1 MGLVKYALK
10 FRVTFYVLSLLM
22 MLGGIGAIIE
32 MPKDVLPTVDIPVV
46 VVVWTYT
53 GLDTTDM
60 AQRITT
66 YSEFSLSNNVNNI
79 KRMESTTLQGV
90 AIEKIYFDQRVSVD
104 LAIAQVV
111 SAMNSIR
118 AAMPPGIQPPVVM
131 RFSASSVPVVQLAL
145 SSDKQSEAQLYDFAQ
160 YRIRQTL
167 TQVPGSTLPSPYGGA
182 PRQIMVDLDMHAL
195 QGYGLTPLDVTNAI
209 SAQNLTVPSGQS
221 KIGDWQYPIR
231 LNSAPEAISA
241 LNVLPIKVVAGSP
254 VLVRDVAYV
263 RDGAPPQQNIVR
275 ANGRRSILLTIL
287 KNGEASTLS
296 VVNNVKGFLGQIRA
310 AAPDGAKVDLLF
322 DQSVFVSGAIADVV
336 REAVI
341 AAGLTGLMILLFLG
355 SWRSTLVILISIP
368 LSILTSLAVLALL
381 GQTINIMTLG
391 GLALAVGILVD
402 DATVAI
408 ENTYRLM
415 EEGHPF
421 RQSVVEGAAG
431 IAKPALIST
440 LAICAAF
447 VSVLFLTDTPKF
459 LFTPQALAVVF
470 AMLTSYLLSR
480 TVVPIFIDVL
490 VKKEYDRRF
499 GEHGSH
505 HAPAAQGKRGFFA
518 RFHAGF
524 ERWFA
529 RFHAGYL
536 GLLRLVIGH
545 RIVTLGVV
553 GAVFALAAV
562 LFIFVGQDYFPQIDA
577 GELTLHVRTRSGMRI
592 ETAEQTFAAVE
603 DTIRK
608 VIKPDDLGL
617 ILDNLGLPASNYNFA
632 FGDGSF
638 VSNNDGQI
646 LISLKEGHAPTN
658 GYRKTLRKVLHET
671 FPDTV
676 FYFQPSDIIT
686 QILDFGTVTPIDVQV
701 TGRNADKDLE
711 VAKNIE
717 RRLRNVRGAV
727 DVHIQ
732 QITDAPEF
740 FADVDRQM
748 AGEIGLSEQQIANTL
763 NISLAGSFQVTPNF
777 WADPKSGIPYQL
789 WVQTPEYRN
798 NSLTDVGNTPLFVSA
813 AASAGGANPIAAA
826 NQTGVV
832 TLFSNIA
839 KLHRQSEQTV
849 VNHLNTQPKYD
860 VFASVQDRDLGS
872 VSRDIEQIT
881 QDEQKN
887 LPVPDRISVLGQIA
901 DMHSAFTNIGMGLA
915 IAMIA
920 VYLLMAVNFQTWGD
934 PFVVL
939 AALPLAFCG
948 IIMSLFVTQTTFS
961 IPSLFGAI
969 MSVGVASA
977 NSILLV
983 TFAREYREETGCSA
997 AEAAMKAGET
1007 RLRPVLMTAAAMFVG
1022 LIPMA
1027 LGLGEGSEQNAALAR
1042 AVLGGILVGTCSTLL
1057 FVPFLYTTLRGGKA
1071 EPLKDYI

>member
-10 FRVTFYVLSLLM
+10 FRVSFYVLSLLM
-22 MLGGIGAIIE
+22 MLGGVGAIIV

-79 KRMESTTLQGV
+79 RRMESTTLQGV
-90 AIEKIYFDQRVSVD
+90 ATEKIYFDQRVSID

-118 AAMPPGIQPPVVM
+118 AVMPPGVQPPVIM

-145 SSDKQSEAQLYDFAQ
+145 SSDKQSQAQLYDYAQ

-167 TQVPGSTLPSPYGGA
+167 IQVPGSTLPSPYGGA

-209 SAQNLTVPSGQS
+209 SAQNLVVPSGQA

-231 LNSAPEAISA
+231 LNAAPEALAA
-241 LNVLPIKVVAGSP
+241 LNALPIKVVAGSP

-263 RDGAPPQQNIVR
+263 RDGSPPQQNIVR
-275 ANGRRSILLTIL
+275 ADGRRSILLTIL

-296 VVNNVKGFLGQIRA
+296 VVNNVKGFLSQIRA
-310 AAPDGAKVDLLF
+310 AAPEGAKIDLLF
-322 DQSVFVSGAIADVV
+322 DQSVFVSGAIADVA

-355 SWRSTLVILISIP
+355 SWRSTLVVLISIP

-381 GQTINIMTLG
+381 GETINIMTLG

-480 TVVPIFIDVL
+480 TIVPIFIDVL

-499 GEHGSH
+499 GDHR
-505 HAPAAQGKRGFFA
+505 APHDETAKVKAGFFS
-518 RFHAGF
+518 RFHEGF
-524 ERWFA
+524 ERRFA
-529 RFHAGYL
+529 KFHAGYL
-536 GLLRLVIGH
+536 GLLHVVLGH
-545 RIVTLGVV
+545 RVVTLAVV
-553 GAVFALAAV
+553 GVVFALAAG
-562 LFIFVGQDYFPQIDA
+562 LFTFVGQDYFPQIDA
-577 GELTLHVRTRSGMRI
+577 GELTLHVRTRPGMRI
-592 ETAEQTFAAVE
+592 ESAEQTFAAVE

-608 VIKPDDLGL
+608 VIKPNDLGL
-617 ILDNLGLPASNYNFA
+617 ILDNIGLPASNYNFA

-638 VSNNDGQI
+638 VSNYDGQI

-658 GYRKTLRKVLHET
+658 SYRKALRKVLRET
-671 FPDTV
+671 YPDTV
-676 FYFQPSDIIT
+676 FYFQPSDMIT
-686 QILDFGTVTPIDVQV
+686 QILDFGTLTPIDIQV

-711 VAKNIE
+711 VAKHIE
-717 RRLRNVRGAV
+717 RRLRDVRGAV

-748 AGEIGLSEQQIANTL
+748 AGEIGLTEQQIASTL

-798 NSLTDVGNTPLFVSA
+798 NSLTDVGNTPLFVSGG
-813 AASAGGANPIAAA
+813 SAGQNR
-826 NQTGVV
+826 GVV
-832 TLFSNIA
+832 TLFNNVA
-839 KLHRQSEQTV
+839 KLRRQSEQTV
-849 VNHLNTQPKYD
+849 VNHVNTQPKYD

-872 VSRDIEQIT
+872 VSREIERIM

-901 DMHSAFTNIGMGLA
+901 DMHSAFQNIGIGLA

-920 VYLLMAVNFQTWGD
+920 VYLLMAVNFQSWGD

-948 IIMSLFVTQTTFS
+948 IVMSLFVTQTTFS

-983 TFAREYREETGCSA
+983 TFAREYREQTGCSA

-1057 FVPFLYTTLRGGKA
+1057 FVPFLYSILRTGKA
-1071 EPLKDYI
+1071 EPLKDYV

>member
-1 MGLVKYALK
+1 M
-10 FRVTFYVLSLLM
+10 
-22 MLGGIGAIIE
+22 
-32 MPKDVLPTVDIPVV
+32 
-46 VVVWTYT
+46 
-53 GLDTTDM
+53 
-60 AQRITT
+60 
-66 YSEFSLSNNVNNI
+66 
-79 KRMESTTLQGV
+79 
-90 AIEKIYFDQRVSVD
+90 
-104 LAIAQVV
+104 
-111 SAMNSIR
+111 
-118 AAMPPGIQPPVVM
+118 
-131 RFSASSVPVVQLAL
+131 VQLSI
-145 SSDKQSEAQLYDFAQ
+145 SSEKQSEAQLYDYAQ

-195 QGYGLTPLDVTNAI
+195 QGYGLTPLDVTNAM
-209 SAQNLTVPSGQS
+209 SAQNLTVPSGQA
-221 KIGDWQYPIR
+221 KIGNWQYPIR
-231 LNSAPEAISA
+231 LNSAPEAIAA

-263 RDGAPPQQNIVR
+263 RDGSPPQQNIVR
-275 ANGRRSILLTIL
+275 TDGRRSILLTVL

-296 VVNNVKGFLGQIRA
+296 VVNNVKGFLQQIRA
-310 AAPDGAKVDLLF
+310 AAPEGAKVDLLF

-336 REAVI
+336 REATI

-355 SWRSTLVILISIP
+355 SWRSTLVVLISIP
-368 LSILTSLAVLALL
+368 LSILTSLSVLALL

-402 DATVAI
+402 DATVAV

-415 EEGHPF
+415 EEGRPF
-421 RQSVVEGAAG
+421 RKSVAEGAAG

-480 TVVPIFIDVL
+480 TVVPIFMDVF
-490 VKKEYDRRF
+490 VKKEFDQRF
-499 GEHGSH
+499 GARHDENHKAPSGRPGFFTRFHTGFEHT
-505 HAPAAQGKRGFFA
+505 FA
-518 RFHAGF
+518 RFHT
-524 ERWFA
+524 
-529 RFHAGYL
+529 GYL
-536 GLLRLVIGH
+536 GLLNVVIGH
-545 RIVTLGVV
+545 RIATFAVV
-553 GAVFALAAV
+553 GCVVALTAV
-562 LFIFVGQDYFPQIDA
+562 LFTFVGQDYFPQIDA
-577 GELTLHVRTRSGMRI
+577 GELTLHMRTRPGMRI
-592 ETAEQTFAAVE
+592 ETAEQQFSAVE
-603 DTIRK
+603 DAIRQ
-608 VIKPDDLGL
+608 VIKPADLGL
-617 ILDNLGLPASNYNFA
+617 ILDNIGLPASNYNFA

-646 LISLKEGHAPTN
+646 LISLKDGHAPTDT
-658 GYRKTLRKVLHET
+658 YRRRLRKVLHEK
-671 FPDTV
+671 FPDSI

-686 QILDFGTVTPIDVQV
+686 QILDFGTLTPIDIQV
-701 TGRNADKDLE
+701 TGRNTAKDLE
-711 VAKNIE
+711 VAKHIE
-717 RRLRNVRGAV
+717 ARLRNVRGAV

-732 QITDAPEF
+732 QILDAPEF
-740 FADVDRQM
+740 FADVDRQK
-748 AGEIGLSEQQIANTL
+748 AQEIGLTEQQIANTL
-763 NISLAGSFQVTPNF
+763 NVSLAGSFQVTPNF
-777 WADPKSGIPYQL
+777 WADPKTGIPYQL

-798 NSLTDVGNTPLFVSA
+798 GSLNDVGNTPLLVSA
-813 AASAGGANPIAAA
+813 TSTSNSSGSSANAN
-826 NQTGVV
+826 TRSSVV
-832 TLFSNIA
+832 TLFDNVA
-839 KLHRQSEQTV
+839 KLRRQSEQTV

-860 VFASVQDRDLGS
+860 IFASVQDRDLGS
-872 VSRDIEQIT
+872 VARDIETIM

-887 LPVPDRISVLGQIA
+887 LPVPDRISVLGQIS
-901 DMHSAFTNIGMGLA
+901 DMRSAFQNIGLGLA

-920 VYLLMAVNFQTWGD
+920 VYLLMAVNYQSWAD

-948 IIMSLFVTQTTFS
+948 IVMSLFVTQTTFS

-983 TFAREYREETGCSA
+983 TFAREHREQTGCSA
-997 AEAAMKAGET
+997 AEAAVKAGET

-1027 LGLGEGSEQNAALAR
+1027 LGIGEGSEQNAALAR

-1057 FVPFLYTTLRGGKA
+1057 FVPFLYSILRTGKTEA
-1071 EPLKDYI
+1071 VKDYI

>member
-10 FRVTFYVLSLLM
+10 FRVSFFVLSILM
-22 MLGGIGAIIE
+22 MLGGIGAAVV

-90 AIEKIYFDQRVSVD
+90 AIEKVYFDQQVSID
-104 LAIAQVV
+104 LAISQVT

-118 AAMPPGIQPPVVM
+118 AVMPPGIQPPVIM

-145 SSDKQSEAQLYDFAQ
+145 SSEKQSEAQLYDFAQ

-221 KIGDWQYPIR
+221 KIGECQYPIR

-241 LNVLPIKVVAGSP
+241 LNVLPIKVVSGSP

-263 RDGAPPQQNIVR
+263 RDGSPPQQNIVR
-275 ANGRRSILLTIL
+275 ADGRRSILLTVL

-296 VVNNVKGFLGQIRA
+296 VVNNVKGFMAQIRA
-310 AAPDGAKVDLLF
+310 AAPEGTKVDLLF

-341 AAGLTGLMILLFLG
+341 AAALTGLMILLFLG

-368 LSILTSLAVLALL
+368 LSILTSLSVLALL
-381 GQTINIMTLG
+381 GETINIMTLG

-415 EEGHPF
+415 EEGQPF
-421 RQSVVEGAAG
+421 RKSVLEGAAG

-480 TVVPIFIDVL
+480 TIVPIAIDVL
-490 VKKEYDRRF
+490 VKKEFDHRF
-499 GEHGSH
+499 GEHSEHGKKH
-505 HAPAAQGKRGFFA
+505 GEAGGDEGHDDKPAAKPGFFKRFHNGFERGFA
-518 RFHAGF
+518 RFHT
-524 ERWFA
+524 
-529 RFHAGYL
+529 GYL
-536 GLLRLVIGH
+536 GLLHVVIGH
-545 RIVTLGVV
+545 RIATLGVV
-553 GAVFALAAV
+553 GVVFALTAV
-562 LFIFVGQDYFPQIDA
+562 LFTFVGQDYFPQIDA
-577 GELTLHVRTRSGMRI
+577 GELTLHMRTRPGMRI
-592 ETAEQTFAAVE
+592 ESAEQQFSAVE
-603 DTIRK
+603 DTIRQ
-608 VIKPDDLGL
+608 VIKPGDLGL
-617 ILDNLGLPASNYNFA
+617 ILDNIGLPASNYNFA

-646 LISLKEGHAPTN
+646 LISLKEGHAPTDS
-658 GYRKTLRKVLHET
+658 YRKKLRKVLRET
-671 FPDTV
+671 YPDTV

-686 QILDFGTVTPIDVQV
+686 QILDFGTLTPIDVQV
-701 TGRNADKDLE
+701 TGRNADKDLQ

-717 RRLRNVRGAV
+717 R
-727 DVHIQ
+727 
-732 QITDAPEF
+732 
-740 FADVDRQM
+740 
-748 AGEIGLSEQQIANTL
+748 
-763 NISLAGSFQVTPNF
+763 
-777 WADPKSGIPYQL
+777 
-789 WVQTPEYRN
+789 
-798 NSLTDVGNTPLFVSA
+798 
-813 AASAGGANPIAAA
+813 
-826 NQTGVV
+826 
-832 TLFSNIA
+832 
-839 KLHRQSEQTV
+839 
-849 VNHLNTQPKYD
+849 
-860 VFASVQDRDLGS
+860 
-872 VSRDIEQIT
+872 
-881 QDEQKN
+881 
-887 LPVPDRISVLGQIA
+887 
-901 DMHSAFTNIGMGLA
+901 
-915 IAMIA
+915 
-920 VYLLMAVNFQTWGD
+920 
-934 PFVVL
+934 
-939 AALPLAFCG
+939 
-948 IIMSLFVTQTTFS
+948 
-961 IPSLFGAI
+961 
-969 MSVGVASA
+969 
-977 NSILLV
+977 
-983 TFAREYREETGCSA
+983 
-997 AEAAMKAGET
+997 
-1007 RLRPVLMTAAAMFVG
+1007 
-1022 LIPMA
+1022 
-1027 LGLGEGSEQNAALAR
+1027 
-1042 AVLGGILVGTCSTLL
+1042 
-1057 FVPFLYTTLRGGKA
+1057 
-1071 EPLKDYI
+1071 

>member
-1 MGLVKYALK
+1 MGLVLYALK
-10 FRVTFYVLSLLM
+10 FRVSFYVLALLM
-22 MLGGIGAIIE
+22 MLGGVGAIIV

-90 AIEKIYFDQRVSVD
+90 AVEKVYFDQRVSVD
-104 LAIAQVV
+104 LAISQVV

-118 AAMPPGIQPPVVM
+118 ALMPPGIQPPVVM
-131 RFSASSVPVVQLAL
+131 RFSASSVPVVQLAI
-145 SSDKQSEAQLYDFAQ
+145 SSDKQSEAQLYDYAQ

-195 QGYGLTPLDVTNAI
+195 QGYGLTPIDVTNAI

-221 KIGDWQYPIR
+221 KIGDFQYPIR
-231 LNSAPEAISA
+231 LNSAPEAIPA
-241 LNVLPIKVVAGSP
+241 LNALPIKVVAGAP

-275 ANGRRSILLTIL
+275 ADGRRSILLTIL

-296 VVNNVKGFLGQIRA
+296 VVNNVKGFMGQIRA
-310 AAPDGAKVDLLF
+310 AAPDGAKIDLLF
-322 DQSVFVSGAIADVV
+322 DQSVFVSGAISDVV
-336 REAVI
+336 REAVT
-341 AAGLTGLMILLFLG
+341 AAVLTGLMILLFLG
-355 SWRSTLVILISIP
+355 SWRSTLVVLISIP

-480 TVVPIFIDVL
+480 TIVPIFIDVL
-490 VKKEYDRRF
+490 VKKEYDKRF
-499 GEHGSH
+499 GEHHNHAENNQPSH
-505 HAPAAQGKRGFFA
+505 AETRPRQKPGFFA

-529 RFHAGYL
+529 RFHTGYL
-536 GLLRLVIGH
+536 GLLHVVLGH
-545 RIVTLGVV
+545 RIVTLGIVGIVV
-553 GAVFALAAV
+553 AFAAV
-562 LFIFVGQDYFPQIDA
+562 LFLFVGQDYFPQIDA

-592 ETAEQTFAAVE
+592 ETAEQTFSAVE

-608 VIKPDDLGL
+608 VIKPADLGL
-617 ILDNLGLPASNYNFA
+617 ILDNIGLPASNYNFA
-632 FGDGSF
+632 FSDGS
-638 VSNNDGQI
+638 VVANYDGQI
-646 LISLKEGHAPTN
+646 LISLKEGHAPT
-658 GYRKTLRKVLHET
+658 GQYRKTLRKVLHET
-671 FPDTV
+671 YPDAI

-686 QILDFGTVTPIDVQV
+686 QILDFGTLTPIDIQV
-701 TGRNADKDLE
+701 SGRNAAKDLE

-717 RRLRNVRGAV
+717 RRLRNTRGAV

-740 FADVDRQM
+740 FADVDRQK
-748 AGEIGLSEQQIANTL
+748 AGEIGLTEQQIANTL
-763 NISLAGSFQVTPNF
+763 NVSLAGSFQVTPNF
-777 WADPKSGIPYQL
+777 WADPKTGIPYQL

-798 NSLTDVGNTPLFVSA
+798 DSLTDVGN
-813 AASAGGANPIAAA
+813 NPRC
-826 NQTGVV
+826 
-832 TLFSNIA
+832 S
-839 KLHRQSEQTV
+839 
-849 VNHLNTQPKYD
+849 
-860 VFASVQDRDLGS
+860 
-872 VSRDIEQIT
+872 SRRS
-881 QDEQKN
+881 
-887 LPVPDRISVLGQIA
+887 P
-901 DMHSAFTNIGMGLA
+901 
-915 IAMIA
+915 A
-920 VYLLMAVNFQTWGD
+920 V
-934 PFVVL
+934 
-939 AALPLAFCG
+939 
-948 IIMSLFVTQTTFS
+948 
-961 IPSLFGAI
+961 
-969 MSVGVASA
+969 
-977 NSILLV
+977 
-983 TFAREYREETGCSA
+983 
-997 AEAAMKAGET
+997 AAMW
-1007 RLRPVLMTAAAMFVG
+1007 
-1022 LIPMA
+1022 
-1027 LGLGEGSEQNAALAR
+1027 
-1042 AVLGGILVGTCSTLL
+1042 
-1057 FVPFLYTTLRGGKA
+1057 
-1071 EPLKDYI
+1071 

>member
-22 MLGGIGAIIE
+22 MLGGVGAIIV

-90 AIEKIYFDQRVSVD
+90 AIEKVYFDQRVSID
-104 LAIAQVV
+104 LAISQVT

-131 RFSASSVPVVQLAL
+131 RFSASSVPVVQLAI
-145 SSDKQSEAQLYDFAQ
+145 SSEQQSEAQLYDFAQ

-182 PRQIMVDLDMHAL
+182 PRQIMVDLDLHAL

-209 SAQNLTVPSGQS
+209 SAQNLTVPSGQA
-221 KIGDWQYPIR
+221 KVGNWQYPIR

-275 ANGRRSILLTIL
+275 ADGRRSILLTIL

-296 VVNNVKGFLGQIRA
+296 VVNNVKSFLPQIRA
-310 AAPDGAKVDLLF
+310 AAPDGAKIALLF

-336 REAVI
+336 REAAI

-355 SWRSTLVILISIP
+355 SWRSTLVVLISIP

-447 VSVLFLTDTPKF
+447 VSVLFLTDTPKY

-480 TVVPIFIDVL
+480 TLVPIAIDVL
-490 VKKEYDRRF
+490 VKKEFDQRF
-499 GEHGSH
+499 GEHH
-505 HAPAAQGKRGFFA
+505 HEGHEASGRPGFFK

-524 ERWFA
+524 ERAFA
-529 RFHAGYL
+529 RFHSGYL
-536 GLLRLVIGH
+536 GLLHVVIGH
-545 RIVTLGVV
+545 RIATFAVVGVV
-553 GAVFALAAV
+553 VALTAV
-562 LFIFVGQDYFPQIDA
+562 LFVFVGQDYFPQIDA
-577 GELTLHVRTRSGMRI
+577 GELTLHMRTRPGMRI
-592 ETAEQTFAAVE
+592 ESAEQQFGAVE
-603 DTIRK
+603 DTIRQ

-617 ILDNLGLPASNYNFA
+617 ILDNIGLPASNYNFA

-638 VSNNDGQI
+638 VSNYDGQI
-646 LISLKEGHAPTN
+646 LISLKEGHAPTD
-658 GYRKTLRKVLHET
+658 GYRKTLRKVLQQK

-676 FYFQPSDIIT
+676 FYFQPADIIT
-686 QILDFGTVTPIDVQV
+686 QILDFGTLTPIDVQV
-701 TGRNADKDLE
+701 TGRNAAKDLE
-711 VAKNIE
+711 VAKHIE
-717 RRLRNVRGAV
+717 ARLRNVRGAV

-740 FADVDRQM
+740 FADIDRQK
-748 AGEIGLSEQQIANTL
+748 AGEIGLTEQQIDNTL

-798 NSLTDVGNTPLFVSA
+798 ASLTDVGNTPLFVSTA
-813 AASAGGANPIAAA
+813 AAGTAATTA
-826 NQTGVV
+826 TTATQPGVV
-832 TLFSNIA
+832 TLFNNVA
-839 KLHRQSEQTV
+839 NLRRQSEQTV
-849 VNHLNTQPKYD
+849 VNHVNTQPKYD
-860 VFASVQDRDLGS
+860 IFASVQDRDLGS
-872 VSRDIEQIT
+872 VSRDIETIM

-901 DMHSAFTNIGMGLA
+901 DMHSAFQNIGIGLA

-920 VYLLMAVNFQTWGD
+920 VYLLMSINYQSWGD

-948 IIMSLFVTQTTFS
+948 IVMSLFVTQTTFS

-983 TFAREYREETGCSA
+983 TFAREHRDQTGCSA
-997 AEAAMKAGET
+997 VEAAIKAGET

-1027 LGLGEGSEQNAALAR
+1027 LGIGEGSEQNAALAR

-1057 FVPFLYTTLRGGKA
+1057 FVPFLYSILRTGKS
-1071 EPLKDYI
+1071 EPVKDYV

>member
-10 FRVTFYVLSLLM
+10 FRVSFYVLSLLM
-22 MLGGIGAIIE
+22 MLGGIGAIIV

-79 KRMESTTLQGV
+79 RRMESTTLQGV
-90 AIEKIYFDQRVSVD
+90 ATEKIYFDQRVSVD

-118 AAMPPGIQPPVVM
+118 AVMPPGVQPPVIM

-145 SSDKQSEAQLYDFAQ
+145 SSDKQSQAQLYDYAQ

-167 TQVPGSTLPSPYGGA
+167 IQVPGSTLPSPYGGA

-209 SAQNLTVPSGQS
+209 SAQNLVVPSGQA

-231 LNSAPEAISA
+231 LNSAPEALAA

-263 RDGAPPQQNIVR
+263 RDGSPPQQNIVR
-275 ANGRRSILLTIL
+275 ADGHRSILLTIL

-296 VVNNVKGFLGQIRA
+296 VVNNVKGFLPQIRA
-310 AAPDGAKVDLLF
+310 AAPDGAKIDLLF

-355 SWRSTLVILISIP
+355 SWRSTLVVLISIP
-368 LSILTSLAVLALL
+368 LSILTSLAILALL
-381 GQTINIMTLG
+381 GETINIMTLG

-421 RQSVVEGAAG
+421 RKSVVEGAAG

-499 GEHGSH
+499 GDQHGQH
-505 HAPAAQGKRGFFA
+505 NETAKRKPGFFA

-524 ERWFA
+524 ERRFA
-529 RFHAGYL
+529 RFHTGYL
-536 GLLRLVIGH
+536 GLLHVVLGH
-545 RIVTLGVV
+545 RVVTLAVV
-553 GAVFALAAV
+553 GIVFAFTAG
-562 LFIFVGQDYFPQIDA
+562 LFTFVGQDYFPQIDA
-577 GELTLHVRTRSGMRI
+577 GELTLHVRTRPGMRI
-592 ETAEQTFAAVE
+592 ESAEQTFAA
-603 DTIRK
+603 
-608 VIKPDDLGL
+608 
-617 ILDNLGLPASNYNFA
+617 S
-632 FGDGSF
+632 
-638 VSNNDGQI
+638 
-646 LISLKEGHAPTN
+646 
-658 GYRKTLRKVLHET
+658 
-671 FPDTV
+671 
-676 FYFQPSDIIT
+676 
-686 QILDFGTVTPIDVQV
+686 
-701 TGRNADKDLE
+701 
-711 VAKNIE
+711 
-717 RRLRNVRGAV
+717 
-727 DVHIQ
+727 
-732 QITDAPEF
+732 
-740 FADVDRQM
+740 
-748 AGEIGLSEQQIANTL
+748 TL

-798 NSLTDVGNTPLFVSA
+798 DSLADVGNTPLFVSGGTN
-813 AASAGGANPIAAA
+813 SAGQ
-826 NQTGVV
+826 NQGVV
-832 TLFSNIA
+832 TLFNNVA
-839 KLHRQSEQTV
+839 KLRRQSEQTV
-849 VNHLNTQPKYD
+849 VNHVNTQPKYD

-872 VSRDIEQIT
+872 VSREIEQIM

-901 DMHSAFTNIGMGLA
+901 DMHSAFQNLGMGLA

-920 VYLLMAVNFQTWGD
+920 VYLLMAVNFQSWGD

-948 IIMSLFVTQTTFS
+948 IVMSLFVTQTTFS

-983 TFAREYREETGCSA
+983 TFAREYREQTGCGA
-997 AEAAMKAGET
+997 AEAAIKAGET

-1022 LIPMA
+1022 LSPMA

-1057 FVPFLYTTLRGGKA
+1057 FVPFLYSVLRTGKA
-1071 EPLKDYI
+1071 EPLKDYV

>member
-22 MLGGIGAIIE
+22 MLGGVGAIIV

-79 KRMESTTLQGV
+79 RRMESTTLQGV
-90 AIEKIYFDQRVSVD
+90 AIEKVYFDQRVSID
-104 LAIAQVV
+104 LAISQVV

-118 AAMPPGIQPPVVM
+118 AAMPPGIQPPVIM

-145 SSDKQSEAQLYDFAQ
+145 SSEKQSEAQLYDFAQ

-209 SAQNLTVPSGQS
+209 STQNLTVPSGQS
-221 KIGDWQYPIR
+221 KIGEWQYPIR

-241 LNVLPIKVVAGSP
+241 LNALPIKVVAGSP
-254 VLVRDVAYV
+254 VLVRDVAFV

-275 ANGRRSILLTIL
+275 ANGRRSILLTVL

-310 AAPDGAKVDLLF
+310 AAPDGAKIDLLF

-336 REAVI
+336 REAVT
-341 AAGLTGLMILLFLG
+341 AAVLTGMMILLFLG
-355 SWRSTLVILISIP
+355 SWRSTLVVLISIP
-368 LSILTSLAVLALL
+368 LSILTSLAVMAVL

-480 TVVPIFIDVL
+480 TVVPIFIDLL
-490 VKKEYDRRF
+490 VKKEYDQRF
-499 GEHGSH
+499 GEHHGQ
-505 HAPAAQGKRGFFA
+505 HAETDKRRPGFFR

-524 ERWFA
+524 ERLFA

-536 GLLRLVIGH
+536 GLLHLVIAH
-545 RIVTLGVV
+545 RIATLAAVGGVV
-553 GAVFALAAV
+553 GVAAV
-562 LFIFVGQDYFPQIDA
+562 LFTFVGQDYFPQIDS
-577 GELTLHVRTRSGMRI
+577 GELTLHVRTRSGKRI
-592 ETAEQTFAAVE
+592 ESAEQTFAAVE

-608 VIKPDDLGL
+608 VIKPNDLGL
-617 ILDNLGLPASNYNFA
+617 ILDNIGLPASNYNFA

-638 VSNNDGQI
+638 VSNYDGQI

-658 GYRKTLRKVLHET
+658 GYRKTLRKVLQET
-671 FPDTV
+671 YPDTI

-686 QILDFGTVTPIDVQV
+686 QILDFGTLTPIDIQV
-701 TGRNADKDLE
+701 SGRNAGKDLE
-711 VAKNIE
+711 VAKRIE

-748 AGEIGLSEQQIANTL
+748 AGEIGLTEQQIANTL

-789 WVQTPEYRN
+789 WIQTPEYRI
-798 NSLTDVGNTPLFVSA
+798 NSLADVGNTPMLVSA
-813 AASAGGANPIAAA
+813 NPGSG
-826 NQTGVV
+826 NVV
-832 TLFSNIA
+832 TLFNNVA
-839 KLHRQSEQTV
+839 KLRRQSEQTV

-860 VFASVQDRDLGS
+860 IFASVQDRDLGS
-872 VSRDIEQIT
+872 VSSEIDKIM

-901 DMHSAFTNIGMGLA
+901 DMHSAFENIGIGLA
-915 IAMIA
+915 IAMMA
-920 VYLLMAVNFQTWGD
+920 VYLLMAVNFQSWGD

-948 IIMSLFVTQTTFS
+948 IVMSLFVTQTTFS

-983 TFAREYREETGCSA
+983 TFAREYREQTGCSA

-1057 FVPFLYTTLRGGKA
+1057 FVPFLYSVLRTGKA
-1071 EPLKDYI
+1071 EPLKDYV